1 MTFLGVPFHVS
12 KNNLYSCP
20 ANWSELVKV
29 YDEKFSYEI
38 KASPVDDT
46 VLKVEPNTGTL
57 FFGTV
62 RLQTNYH
69 FVSDIL
75 FAPGDRMI
83 PVTNIIREGHIDE
96 SIVDELLGDLRF
108 ALKME
113 KVLLILASIMIP
125 LSLGFITY
133 RCYV

>member
-12 KNNLYSCP
+12 KNNFYSCP
-20 ANWSELVKV
+20 SNWSQLVKV
-29 YDEKFSYEI
+29 YDEKFNYEV
-38 KASPVDDT
+38 KASPADDT

-69 FVSDIL
+69 FVNDIL
-75 FAPGDRMI
+75 FSPGDRMI
-83 PVTNIIREGHIDE
+83 PVTNIIREGSIDE
-96 SIVDELLGDLRF
+96 STVDELLGDLRF

-113 KVLLILASIMIP
+113 KVFMILASIMIP